1 MDEDLLVQV
10 RSLVAFGVTLL
21 LVMLRLEAERFGTAE
36 YDEPTDGHLPSIW
49 RRLAWYGLGIG
60 GVVAILWI
68 HPAPD
73 VELFLTGGDD
83 GILLGFGLA
92 AIGAGLAGGIAWWRY
107 RHFRL
112 PDLGAYPGA
121 LVNDIATALVD
132 EAVFRGALLGFLV
145 VAGLEPNLAI
155 VTQAIAYTL
164 ATRLGAPGRNAAMF
178 GLALVIGLVAGWAT
192 LQTGGIAAACIGHVV
207 TRVAVFLTTGH
218 AGQPAPRGTEVE
230 EIERRR
236 RTPEG
241 WRVVAGRDTGRER

>member
-1 MDEDLLVQV
+1 MALSPRPVADL
-10 RSLVAFGVTLL
+10 A
-21 LVMLRLEAERFGTAE
+21 
-36 YDEPTDGHLPSIW
+36 
-49 RRLAWYGLGIG
+49 
-60 GVVAILWI
+60 
-68 HPAPD
+68 
-73 VELFLTGGDD
+73 
-83 GILLGFGLA
+83 
-92 AIGAGLAGGIAWWRY
+92 
-107 RHFRL
+107 
-112 PDLGAYPGA
+112 AYPGA

-145 VAGLEPNLAI
+145 LAGMEPNLAI

-207 TRVAVFLTTGH
+207 TRVAIFLTTGH

-230 EIERRR
+230 EIEHRR

-241 WRVVAGRDTGRER
+241 WRVVAGRDAGRER